1 MMKFYNFLHSLLRPA
16 LLLVALAGAVE
27 PMAAYDFQEGG
38 IFYNVN
44 SDGASVTVTYETTNY
59 NSYSGEVVIP
69 NFVTHDGTTY
79 TVRTIGENAFR
90 ECDGLTS
97 IVIADSVN
105 KMQKY
110 AFLQCTN
117 LQHVTI
123 GESLTSLSYRKAGVR
138 YPAFAGCDNITS
150 LIWNARS
157 CAMDGGMTILNL
169 EQLTVGPNVKS
180 LPNLSTDSL
189 IKLVWNAIAINEGSP
204 VSLFPNLQ
212 VAIIGDGV
220 QALPRFFISGSQVSS
235 LEIPNSVTCIYYGAF
250 AQCKNLD
257 GITLPNS
264 LTGIS
269 GELFNGCTALTSIN
283 IPETVTYIG
292 EKAFR
297 NCSGLSSINIPNA
310 VDSIGEG
317 AFSGC
322 TGLTGTVII
331 PNGIT
336 AISDSLFFDCANLE
350 HIILPNTVTS
360 IGHEAFSGCS
370 GLSEFTIPK
379 GVNAIGDGAFVGCS
393 GLTSITIPEG
403 VNTIGFGA
411 FSCCTGL
418 TSIHIPASVD
428 SIGTYSFGYCPG
440 ITRITVDDAN
450 PTYDSRNGCN
460 AIIETSSNKLISG
473 CQSTI
478 IPNSVLTIGE
488 LAFCFCPSLT
498 NIVIPNSVMTIE
510 GSAFWGCSG
519 LTSIM
524 IPSSV
529 TSIDPSSF
537 AGYSGLTRMVVA
549 DGNPVY
555 DSRDNCNAI
564 IVTGTNTLI
573 TGCQATVVPNT
584 VKTIGEYSFQL
595 CTGLTEIDIPESV
608 TAIDPVAFYGCT
620 NLKNIQLGDSLETIG
635 FYAFYGC
642 SSLQEVIIP
651 NSVKLIEDNAFEGCT
666 GMTNLII
673 GEAVDTI
680 GTRAFWK
687 CTSLTKVTIPN
698 SVSDLGFMTFQ
709 DCTGLNNVTIG
720 SGVTEMN
727 AVFSGCDD
735 LESITCYA
743 TVPPRLV
750 ILSERKDGKIIKY
763 SNFSAEVEGKATL
776 YVPAGAVAA
785 YQSAL
790 YWRNFSRIVPI
801 PATPGDVNND
811 GEVNIAD
818 INSLID
824 AILGENHDI
833 SQDVN
838 GDGEVN
844 IADINS
850 VVETILN
857 GPAM

>member
-123 GESLTSLSYRKAGVR
+123 GESLTSLSYRKAGVS

-150 LIWNARS
+150 LTWNARS
-157 CAMDGGMTILNL
+157 CAMDGGLGISNL

-189 IKLVWNAIAINEGSP
+189 IKLVWNAIAIDEGSA
-204 VSLFPNLQ
+204 VSFFPNLQ

-220 QALPRFFISGSQVSS
+220 QALPRYFISRSQVSS

-292 EKAFR
+292 EGAFQ

-336 AISDSLFFDCANLE
+336 AISDSVFMDCAKLE
-350 HIILPNTVTS
+350 QIILPNTVTT
-360 IGHEAFSGCS
+360 IGNWAFARCS
-370 GLSEFTIPK
+370 GLNEF
-379 GVNAIGDGAFVGCS
+379 
-393 GLTSITIPEG
+393 TIPEG
-403 VNTIGFGA
+403 VNSIGYRA
-411 FSCCTGL
+411 FLGCTGL
-418 TSIHIPASVD
+418 TSIHIPASVN
-428 SIGTYSFGYCPG
+428 SIGASIFSYCPG

-450 PTYDSRNGCN
+450 PVYDSREGCN
-460 AIIETSSNKLISG
+460 AIIESSSNKLIAG
-473 CQSTI
+473 CQNT
-478 IPNSVLTIGE
+478 
-488 LAFCFCPSLT
+488 
-498 NIVIPNSVMTIE
+498 VIPNTIE
-510 GSAFWGCSG
+510 TIGVRAFEFCQNLTSITIPSSVTSIEKSAFWGCSG
-519 LTSIM
+519 LTEIF
-524 IPSSV
+524 IPSTV
-529 TSIDPSSF
+529 TSIDWSSF
-537 AGYSGLTRMVVA
+537 AGYSGLTSLTVQ

-555 DSRDNCNAI
+555 DSREGCNAI
-564 IVTGTNTLI
+564 IVTETNTLL
-573 TGCQATVVPNT
+573 TGCQTTVVPNT
-584 VKTIGEYSFQL
+584 VKTIGKYSFEL

-608 TAIDPVAFYGCT
+608 TAIDSLAFFWCT
-620 NLKNIQLGDSLETIG
+620 NLKSIQLGDSLETIG

-642 SSLQEVIIP
+642 TSLQEVIIP

-698 SVSDLGFMTFQ
+698 SVTDLGFLTFQ

-720 SGVTEMN
+720 SGVTVMY

-750 ILSERKDGKIIKY
+750 MMSSIIDGKRIIH

-790 YWRNFSRIVPI
+790 YWSNFSRIVPI